1 MTDLEVMSSDDFLS
15 EHSISEV
22 IEETGRTMLGSATTD
37 NTVTPLRTPSKP
49 PLSLSTNDAVLHWRA
64 AQDMTAV
71 PVEVRPLFAKY

>member
-49 PLSLSTNDAVLHWRA
+49 PLSLSTNDAVLNWRA
-64 AQDMTAV
+64 AQDTTAV
-71 PVEVRPLFAKY
+71 PVEVRPLFAK

>member
-22 IEETGRTMLGSATTD
+22 IEEAGRTMLGSATTD

-49 PLSLSTNDAVLHWRA
+49 PLALSTNDAVLNWRA
-64 AQDMTAV
+64 TQDMTAV
-71 PVEVRPLFAKY
+71 PVEVRPLFAK